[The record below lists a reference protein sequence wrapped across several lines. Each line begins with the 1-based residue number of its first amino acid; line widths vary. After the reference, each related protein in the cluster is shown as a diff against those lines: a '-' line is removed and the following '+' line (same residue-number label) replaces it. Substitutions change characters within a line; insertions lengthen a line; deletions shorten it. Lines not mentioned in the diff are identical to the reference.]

1 MFNLLEIKAG
11 QVCPAVR
18 RLSGDIAD
26 LKPKN
31 LVSRKK
37 LKVLIHRSL
46 SKDKIIS

>member
-26 LKPKN
+26 LKPEEP
-31 LVSRKK
+31 RE
-37 LKVLIHRSL
+37 
-46 SKDKIIS
+46 